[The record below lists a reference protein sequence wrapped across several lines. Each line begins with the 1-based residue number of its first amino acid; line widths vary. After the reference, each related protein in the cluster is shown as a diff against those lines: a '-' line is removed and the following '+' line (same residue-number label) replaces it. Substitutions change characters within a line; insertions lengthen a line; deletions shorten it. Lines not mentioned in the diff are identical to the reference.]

1 MRARRSLRP
10 LWCSAWLSLAAAG
23 MCVLSPSTAQ
33 AQGRVARV
41 GVGPF
46 VGERA
51 AVTRAMVQSV
61 LTEHAGEIE
70 LAPATEVMAAAN
82 REGVAGAI
90 DDNTARVLGRALRLD
105 QVLVGEVE
113 RRGRSYRLRIRV
125 LRGRDGSS
133 AGSASWEFDRV
144 EEIEA
149 LRSEIWSQ
157 LSTSFRAESSGRS
170 SPNAPPSGGTRIDDG
185 ASAPPPRS
193 APSEPS
199 TPSATPDETAPAAAP
214 ASALPSLGWLHFGV
228 SGGIAG
234 RSWRIPILGERTARG
249 YQNALYGEMSV
260 YAAALFARVT
270 QNQLGF
276 GFEVGARIPVGL
288 ASQGRDTEGKV
299 VALSTTAYE
308 VYLGPTIMFRSA
320 GGGSMRL
327 GIGLALH
334 AFDLDT
340 AKLAPEMRL
349 APVSY
354 LGLRIA
360 GEAVLPFVSRPDFEF
375 GVLVGGEFRVVGIGA
390 EMREAFGQNPDTTLA
405 LGALLG
411 LAARLDRAAPGLGL
425 RLTAEWMRYR
435 TPFAGP
441 GRIGS
446 GSDSVDDYTRY
457 QLAVTYSF
465 GAERPRRA
473 VSSSE
478 SAWAGSS
485 GASTAPTEGGA
496 SEPPSTRSEG
506 DPFGR

>member
-1 MRARRSLRP
+1 
-10 LWCSAWLSLAAAG
+10 
-23 MCVLSPSTAQ
+23 
-33 AQGRVARV
+33 V

-61 LTEHAGEIE
+61 FTEHTGEIE

-82 REGVAGAI
+82 RESVTAA
-90 DDNTARVLGRALRLD
+90 DPEQTARALGRALRLD
-105 QVLVGEVE
+105 QVILGDVE

-125 LRGRDGSS
+125 LRGRDGTS
-133 AGSASWEFDRV
+133 AGSASWEFDRI

-149 LRSEIWSQ
+149 LRAEIWSQ
-157 LSTSFRAESSGRS
+157 LSTSFRAEPAERGGDAARG
-170 SPNAPPSGGTRIDDG
+170 NAPPSGGTRIDDG
-185 ASAPPPRS
+185 AATPAASATSTDATAAEAPRS
-193 APSEPS
+193 AV
-199 TPSATPDETAPAAAP
+199 
-214 ASALPSLGWLHFGV
+214 GV
-228 SGGIAG
+228 SGANETVPFIPSLAWLNLAVTGGVAG

-249 YQNALYGEMSV
+249 YQIGLYGEIGLW
-260 YAAALFARVT
+260 AGLLFARLN
-270 QNQLGF
+270 QNHLGF

-288 ASQGRDTEGKV
+288 SSQGRDMDGRV

-308 VYLGPTIMFRSA
+308 VIVGPMMMFRPA
-320 GGGSMRL
+320 GGGLLRL
-327 GIGLALH
+327 GAGFVVH
-334 AFDLDT
+334 SFDLDT

-360 GEAVLPFVSRPDFEF
+360 AEGLLPFVARPDLEF
-375 GVLVGGEFRVVGIGA
+375 GVLFGGELRVVATGA
-390 EMREAFGQNPDTTLA
+390 EMREAFGQNPDTTLG

-411 LAARLDRAAPGLGL
+411 LGARLDRAAPGLGL

-441 GRIGS
+441 GRIGT

-457 QLAVTYSF
+457 QLVVTYSF

-473 VSSSE
+473 AATSE
-478 SAWAGSS
+478 SAWSGS
-485 GASTAPTEGGA
+485 ATEPAPTGDAAPAEA
-496 SEPPSTRSEG
+496 PSTRSEG